1 MTPRDALLDVIDR
14 EDGVALALARLIRQA
29 EGWRVSDTEAR
40 NRIRQCLRGTA
51 GRHFEVDWLL
61 LVIDVFVRFDIREP
75 ITGMLDA
82 RRRDRE
88 HELRQE
94 ARAMRKVDPPSAAR
108 REIAS

>member
-1 MTPRDALLDVIDR
+1 MTPREALLEVVDR
-14 EDGVALALARLIRQA
+14 EDGVALALARVIRQS

-61 LVIDVFVRFDIREP
+61 LVVDVFVRFDLRDP
-75 ITGMLDA
+75 IVPILDE

-94 ARAMRKVDPPSAAR
+94 ARAMRRVEPQRAR
-108 REIAS
+108 REVAS

>member
-1 MTPRDALLDVIDR
+1 MKPREALLEVIDR
-14 EDGVALALARLIRQA
+14 EDGVALALARVIRQA

-61 LVIDVFVRFDIREP
+61 LVVDVFVRFDLRDP
-75 ITGMLDA
+75 VVPLLDE

-88 HELRQE
+88 HELRRE
-94 ARAMRKVDPPSAAR
+94 AKTMRKVEPLSATR
-108 REIAS
+108 REVAS